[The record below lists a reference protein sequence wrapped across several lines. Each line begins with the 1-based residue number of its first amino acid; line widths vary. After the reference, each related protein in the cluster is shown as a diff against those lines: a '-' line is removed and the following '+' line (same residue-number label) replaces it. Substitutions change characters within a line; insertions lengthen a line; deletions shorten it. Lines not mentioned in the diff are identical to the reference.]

1 MAVTDHSVGR
11 PGSPHDEQA
20 DVDLTTAGNEG

>member
-20 DVDLTTAGNEG
+20 GVDLTAGNEG